1 MEFQYGR
8 TKDFQLFRVDFIVD
22 ENLKVYLLESNL
34 GPNLYSYEKGF
45 ESQRILYDQ
54 ILYNMFNVVGISS
67 PILAELTD
75 EM

>member
-1 MEFQYGR
+1 MEYQYGR
-8 TKDFQLFRVDFIVD
+8 TKDFQLFRVDFMVD
-22 ENLKVYLLESNL
+22 ENLKVYLLESNW
-34 GPNLYSYEKGF
+34 GPNLHSYDKGF

-54 ILYNMFNVVGISS
+54 LLYNIFKVVGISS